1 MCVVLWM
8 CDCVVVCDAVVVA
21 PFPLY
26 ILHPPP
32 FALDLKVKDLMVC
45 LHQQPAVCTSHLAC
59 VGGGGV
65 FGLRGSCRCPGDVD
79 LKGRYTCKEEKVKE
93 ERGGGVRR
101 EKDGRNIDV

>member
-1 MCVVLWM
+1 MDNEDDQTKIVCMCVVLWM

-45 LHQQPAVCTSHLAC
+45 LHHQLQFA
-59 VGGGGV
+59 
-65 FGLRGSCRCPGDVD
+65 LR
-79 LKGRYTCKEEKVKE
+79 
-93 ERGGGVRR
+93 
-101 EKDGRNIDV
+101 I